1 MLNDVNVSY
10 DFNELTPVRHWLP
23 VYRISTEQNPR
34 SSNSTRG
41 KWNLMIMLRIGL
53 PDWKTIIIIYISSK
67 YIYARIHQMAMGNET
82 EDEKRE
88 NIQEIYHKIMWMM
101 STMVMMMIKIRRDTM
116 MRMKTTSRVMVM
128 MMIPPH
134 KILNRMLSMYHLWTG
149 NDEYNGKQAHTIDEP
164 VGTWKY
170 FTVL

>member
-1 MLNDVNVSY
+1 MLNDVNDSY

-23 VYRISTEQNPR
+23 VYRIATEQNPR
-34 SSNSTRG
+34 SSNSIGG

-67 YIYARIHQMAMGNET
+67 YIYARIRQMAMGNET
-82 EDEKRE
+82 EDGKRE

-116 MRMKTTSRVMVM
+116 MRMKTTSGVMVT

-134 KILNRMLSMYHLWTG
+134 KILNRMLSMYHLWMG
-149 NDEYNGKQAHTIDEP
+149 NDGYGGKQADTIDEP
-164 VGTWKY
+164 VGTWK
-170 FTVL
+170 